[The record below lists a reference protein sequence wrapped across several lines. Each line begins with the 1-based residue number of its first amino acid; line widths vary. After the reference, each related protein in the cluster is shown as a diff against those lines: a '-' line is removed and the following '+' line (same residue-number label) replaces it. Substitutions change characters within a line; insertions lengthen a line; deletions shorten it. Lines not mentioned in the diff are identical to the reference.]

1 MTGLIVIGSGHAGLR
16 AALAARAHGF
26 VGAIT
31 MIDRDQAFPPY
42 ERPPLSKWKDDEVAT
57 VPILPEDRIE
67 QANMTVLHQTVARID
82 PTAHSLTLGDCTEL
96 SYDKL
101 LIATGARARTFAL
114 DGVGSIPTLRSK
126 ADADAIFTRAQTAR
140 SAAIIGGG
148 FIGLELAASFRRL
161 GLPVRVL
168 EAAPRI
174 LGRGVPQRIAEIVQK
189 IHENNGVSFQTGVSV
204 TPGDIA
210 SIDLVVAGIG
220 AEPNVELA
228 QSAGLDIDNGIR
240 VDAHLRTSSPDIL
253 AAGDCCAAPIF
264 GEGHPLVRLEAWTT
278 AGQQGDIAGQN
289 MVASEPVHCR
299 LTPFVWSDQ
308 YDHVLQVAGHLSPS
322 QVLVERA
329 YAPDHH
335 ISFGLEPDG
344 QLGLAAGIAR
354 GARIAKD
361 IRFAMK
367 LMEARIKPPAEAL
380 EDPSVNLRALLR
392 G

>member
-31 MIDRDQAFPPY
+31 MIDRDHAYPPY

-67 QANMTVLHQTVARID
+67 QADLTVFHQTVARID
-82 PTAHSLTLGDCTEL
+82 PTARSLTLADSTEL

-101 LIATGARARTFAL
+101 LIATGARARPFAL
-114 DGVGSIPTLRSK
+114 DGVGPIATLRSK
-126 ADADAIFTRAQTAR
+126 ADADAIFTRARSAK
-140 SAAIIGGG
+140 SAAIVGGG

-161 GLPVRVL
+161 SLPVRVL

-174 LGRGVPQRIAEIVQK
+174 LGRGVPPQIAGIVQ
-189 IHENNGVSFQTGVSV
+189 ILHENNGVSFQTGVSV
-204 TPGDIA
+204 TPGDLA
-210 SIDLVVAGIG
+210 SVDLVVAGIG

-228 QSAGLDIDNGIR
+228 QAAGLDIDNGIR
-240 VDAHLRTSSPDIL
+240 VDAHFRTSSPGIF

-264 GEGHPLVRLEAWTT
+264 GEDHPLVRLEAWTT

-289 MVASEPVHCR
+289 MVASEPLHCR

-308 YDHVLQVAGHLSPS
+308 YDHVFQVAGHPNPS
-322 QVLVERA
+322 QVMVERA

-344 QLGLAAGIAR
+344 QLGLAAGIAP
-354 GARIAKD
+354 GTRIARD

-367 LMEARIKPPAEAL
+367 LMEVRIKPPAEAL
-380 EDPSVNLRALLR
+380 EDPSINLRNLLR

>member
-1 MTGLIVIGSGHAGLR
+1 MTGLTVIGSGHAGLR

-31 MIDRDQAFPPY
+31 MIDRDHAFPPY

-57 VPILPEDRIE
+57 VPILPKDRIE
-67 QANMTVLHQTVARID
+67 QANLTVLHQTIARID
-82 PTAHSLTLGDCTEL
+82 PAAHSLTLGDGTEL

-101 LIATGARARTFAL
+101 LIATGARARPFAL
-114 DGVGSIPTLRSK
+114 DGVGLIATLRSK
-126 ADADAIFTRAQTAR
+126 ADADAIFARAR
-140 SAAIIGGG
+140 SAKSAAIVGGG

-174 LGRGVPQRIAEIVQK
+174 LGRGVPSRIAEIVQ
-189 IHENNGVSFQTGVSV
+189 ILHENNGVSFQTGVSV
-204 TPGDIA
+204 TPGDLA
-210 SIDLVVAGIG
+210 SVDLVVAGIG

-228 QSAGLDIDNGIR
+228 QAAGLDIDNGIR
-240 VDAHLRTSSPDIL
+240 VDAHFRTSSPGIF

-264 GEGHPLVRLEAWTT
+264 GEDHPLVRLEAWTT

-289 MVASEPVHCR
+289 MVASEPLHCR

-308 YDHVLQVAGHLSPS
+308 YDHVLQVAGHPNPS
-322 QVLVERA
+322 QVMVERA

-344 QLGLAAGIAR
+344 QLGLAAGIAP
-354 GARIAKD
+354 GTRIARD
-361 IRFAMK
+361 IRFAIK
-367 LMEARIKPPAEAL
+367 LMEVRIKPPAEAL
-380 EDPSVNLRALLR
+380 EDPSINLRNLLR